1 MFSTP
6 FVELA
11 MTAYLVM
18 KFPIDCRENE
28 WMFSTDEGRLELSS
42 SCGYQRLLVVTL
54 NRGHVYKDIDEVK
67 AELSAKVM
75 ELAPRGTLE
84 KDVCCPD

>member
-1 MFSTP
+1 
-6 FVELA
+6 
-11 MTAYLVM
+11 
-18 KFPIDCRENE
+18 
-28 WMFSTDEGRLELSS
+28 MFSTDEGRLELSS

-54 NRGHVYKDIDEVK
+54 NRGHIYKDIDEVK

-84 KDVCCPD
+84 KDVSSFVKGKHNYNMRYGAAPFSGYSRPSKL